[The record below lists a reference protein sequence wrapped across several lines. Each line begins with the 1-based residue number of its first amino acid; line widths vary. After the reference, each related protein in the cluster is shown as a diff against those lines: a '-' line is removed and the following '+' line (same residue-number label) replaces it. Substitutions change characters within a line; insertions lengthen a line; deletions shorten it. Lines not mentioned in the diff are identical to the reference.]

1 MALSLPPD
9 VDREGAAIVIGDD
22 VAPSVAAGARL
33 RGGAHSGPRH
43 ADVALPLLASADR

>member
-22 VAPSVAAGARL
+22 VTATRFRGAL
-33 RGGAHSGPRH
+33 MQHAHG
-43 ADVALPLLASADR
+43 LP